1 MKILTLNTTPYGS
14 VARIAIET
22 AELADKEGIENRLAF
37 GYSSHPLK
45 SKYIAYKTG
54 SFLTSA
60 IDLALGRITGL
71 MGVFSYHNTKKFVK
85 EIEYF
90 NPDIV
95 HLHNLH
101 GFINIGLVLD
111 YIKKHNKPVIWTFHD
126 CWSFTG
132 HCAHFDY
139 IKCEKWKTECN
150 NCPLY
155 RDFPKA
161 YVDNSRKMFSL
172 KKKWF
177 LGMSNV
183 TLVSPSE
190 WLASKLRD
198 SFLSE
203 YSIKVINNGIN
214 LEVFNIHKSDFKIKY
229 NIENKFVLLGVAFG
243 WGPKKGLDAFIELAN
258 RLPEDYQI
266 VLVGTNDE
274 SDKLLPP
281 NIISIHATQ
290 NQQELS
296 DIYAASDLFVNL
308 TREDTF
314 PTVNIEAIACGTP
327 IVTFDTGGSPEI
339 IDETCGMVVEQDNVD
354 ELIECIEYIR
364 KNEPFTRETCRKRA
378 EKYNKDQKFKEY
390 IDLYKQIYEG
400 VKGV

>member
-1 MKILTLNTTPYGS
+1 
-14 VARIAIET
+14 
-22 AELADKEGIENRLAF
+22 
-37 GYSSHPLK
+37 
-45 SKYIAYKTG
+45 
-54 SFLTSA
+54 
-60 IDLALGRITGL
+60 
-71 MGVFSYHNTKKFVK
+71 
-85 EIEYF
+85 
-90 NPDIV
+90 
-95 HLHNLH
+95 
-101 GFINIGLVLD
+101 
-111 YIKKHNKPVIWTFHD
+111 
-126 CWSFTG
+126 
-132 HCAHFDY
+132 
-139 IKCEKWKTECN
+139 
-150 NCPLY
+150 
-155 RDFPKA
+155 
-161 YVDNSRKMFSL
+161 MFSL

-214 LEVFNIHKSDFKIKY
+214 LDVFNIHESDFKVKY

-258 RLPEDYQI
+258 RLPEDFQI

-290 NQQELS
+290 NQHELS

-327 IVTFDTGGSPEI
+327 IVTFNTGGSPEI
-339 IDETCGMVVEQDNVD
+339 IDETCGMVVEQDNVE
-354 ELIECIEYIR
+354 ELIDRIQFIK
-364 KNEPFTRETCRKRA
+364 KNVPYTREACRKRA